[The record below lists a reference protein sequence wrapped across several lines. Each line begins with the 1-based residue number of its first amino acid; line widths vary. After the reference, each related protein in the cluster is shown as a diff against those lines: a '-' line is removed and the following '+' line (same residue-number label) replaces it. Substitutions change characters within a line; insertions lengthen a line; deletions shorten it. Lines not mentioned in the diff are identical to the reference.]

1 VVSKKKTPKKSVK
14 KQNRNIENRN
24 NKYKAFKTVLLILN
38 LMAVFYTPFVRGL
51 YFEAEQ
57 FPEEVFVLISFALF
71 WVMKY
76 LTKDGKFIS
85 TPMEYASLGLAVVY
99 FVSIIMSVSYRL
111 AISEWLKYCMFFCI
125 FIMITDLAKD
135 QRSRI
140 AVLWTVVAAAMGLS
154 IIGLDSS
161 VGGRFVDMANS
172 LFKSLHIP
180 VEFFGLYVDGRI
192 HSTIQY
198 PNALAVYLLVAVF
211 ISLALS
217 VISEKRWQRMVLGA
231 CSTVLSVTLLLT
243 LSRGVLILVPFLL
256 LLYILFIPR
265 GYKLKVSMLSI
276 NTALS
281 SAVSLLIGRGVKFL
295 SSNLWARVVI
305 GVLVYIAIFLMLEF
319 LISWLA
325 GKSKFKLKIK
335 PAFLLVPFAAVVV
348 ASVLF
353 INIPNTL
360 VLRSKSSD
368 SKTGYYTVKNI
379 QLVPGKEYRLE
390 VDASRAEGD
399 EENSFEVRITT
410 KNKRDIMFNTGTR
423 LQSISKKNIGN
434 VEKVEIPFTVPE
446 DSRLI
451 VIQFTNTSSESDI
464 FLDNAKIVSPKNNKT
479 VKKLTLAY
487 KYMPNSVMG
496 RFSNLFQSKS
506 FLARMQ
512 FIQDGLGIFK
522 DHWFLGAG
530 GGAWSV
536 LTFSYQS
543 YLYWST
549 QPHSYIVQVAAETGI
564 VGVLIFI
571 MLIASILVQFITERV
586 YKKDMDDAQK
596 ILQITLLVSI
606 FTMFAHSM
614 LDFDLSIS
622 SVYILLWTV
631 MALFNSSSRHEK
643 AVLDKKELEEGNKN
657 RLLYR
662 INNLKRFNVN
672 CIALVIV
679 SLLVMAVP
687 MAFAMAA
694 HYEKKSEQYM
704 SEGNIEMAL
713 ESIKKAVS
721 FDSFNS
727 GYKIKYCE
735 QLLSQESITRDELA
749 LARKL
754 REDAYK
760 IDKYNVS
767 TAEKAGLLSLKMSE
781 FDRGLEMID
790 RAIELR
796 PFAERQWK
804 MKADACYEI
813 AKAYINKNDVQNAKK
828 YIDQGLEV
836 IKEATI
842 INDRNMNPFVF
853 GAATLEVIEKMVYL
867 NSNIGV
873 EALNKINNQAF
884 LTVNEIDIN
893 SDGIPDQWRNL
904 TPDNA
909 DIRIQNGLIVAKQ
922 IDKSGAGAIQTRD
935 IELEKGKKY
944 KLELALENDVQ
955 EVSYRLINYHNK
967 YQKFEKNGTGV
978 FTAEIEL
985 TSKDINNEGY
995 SVRLRI
1001 DKDLVIKSLTVSQ
1014 VP

>member
-1 VVSKKKTPKKSVK
+1 MVSKKKTPKKSVK

-57 FPEEVFVLISFALF
+57 FPAEVFVLISFALF

-76 LTKDGKFIS
+76 LTKDEKFLS
-85 TPMEYASLGLAVVY
+85 TPMEYASLGLMIIY
-99 FVSIIMSVSYRL
+99 FISIITSVSYRL

-135 QRSRI
+135 QKNRI

-161 VGGRFVDMANS
+161 VGGRFVDAANG
-172 LFKSLHIP
+172 LFKALHIP

-211 ISLALS
+211 ISFALS
-217 VISEKRWQRMVLGA
+217 VMSAKRWQRIVSGA
-231 CSTVLSVTLLLT
+231 CSTVLTVTLLLT

-256 LLYILFIPR
+256 LMYIIFIPR
-265 GYKLKVSMLSI
+265 GFKLRVSMLSL
-276 NTALS
+276 NTAMS
-281 SAVSLLIGRGVKFL
+281 SAVTLLIGRGIKFL
-295 SSNLWARVVI
+295 SSNLWLRVLI
-305 GVLVYIAIFLMLEF
+305 GILVYIAIAVLMEF
-319 LISWLA
+319 LIIWLQE
-325 GKSKFKLKIK
+325 KSKFKLKIK
-335 PAFLLVPFAAVVV
+335 PVFFVVPFAAVIV
-348 ASVLF
+348 AFALL
-353 INIPNTL
+353 INIPDKL
-360 VLRSKSSD
+360 VLKSKSSAN
-368 SKTGYYTVKNI
+368 KTGYFVTKNI
-379 QLVPGKEYRLE
+379 QLEPNKELRLE
-390 VDASRAEGD
+390 VDALAIDKS
-399 EENSFEVRITT
+399 EENSIEVKITS
-410 KNKRDIMFNTGTR
+410 KNKRDIMFNTGTK
-423 LQSISKKNIGN
+423 LQSTSKKNIGD
-434 VEKVEIPFTVPE
+434 VEKVEVSFTVPE

-451 VIQFTNTSSESDI
+451 VIQFTNTSSESSI
-464 FLDNAKIVSPKNNKT
+464 SLDNARIVSQENNKT
-479 VKKLTLAY
+479 VKKLALAY

-496 RFSNLFQSKS
+496 RFETLFQSKS
-506 FLARMQ
+506 FIARML
-512 FIQDGLGIFK
+512 FIQDGLKIFK
-522 DHWFLGAG
+522 DHWFIGAG

-536 LTFSYQS
+536 LTYSYQS

-549 QPHSYIVQVAAETGI
+549 QAHSYIVQVAAETGTI
-564 VGVLIFI
+564 GVLIFI
-571 MLIASILVQFITERV
+571 MLIASIAVQFVMEKK
-586 YKKDMDDAQK
+586 YKKDMDDKDK

-606 FTMFAHSM
+606 FTMFVHSM
-614 LDFDLSIS
+614 VDFDLSIS

-643 AVLDKKELEEGNKN
+643 AVLDKKEAGDKDKN

-662 INNLKRFNVN
+662 INNLKSFNVN
-672 CIALVIV
+672 CIAMVIV
-679 SLLVMAVP
+679 SILIMSVP
-687 MAFAMAA
+687 MTFTLAA
-694 HYEKKSEQYM
+694 HYQNKNTQYM
-704 SEGNIEMAL
+704 SEGNIEKAL
-713 ESIKKAVS
+713 ESIKKAVL

-727 GYKIKYCE
+727 EFKIKYCE
-735 QLLSQESITRDELA
+735 QLLSKESITRDDLT

-804 MKADACYEI
+804 MKADACCEI